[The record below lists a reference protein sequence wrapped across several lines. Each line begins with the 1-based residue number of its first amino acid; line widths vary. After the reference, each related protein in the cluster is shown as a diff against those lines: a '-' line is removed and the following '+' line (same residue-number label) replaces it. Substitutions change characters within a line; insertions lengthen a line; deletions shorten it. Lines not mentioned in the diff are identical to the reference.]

1 MLNKLITVIGMLMI
15 TSSAIS
21 QPGLN
26 NQRSVADSLMAE
38 GEIPAAIVE
47 YRRLYG
53 ENPSDQQNLYNYA
66 RALSINRQIDSC
78 FYFLNIAIK
87 LDTSIRPL
95 IEPDFLT
102 IRQDKRWQEFED
114 NLIVLLNIKLK
125 SPLKNIDY
133 ARALWKLRTYD
144 QAYFNEVAI
153 AGRKLGF
160 KSSVVEAL
168 WRSKFFIQQFSQNEL
183 ESLIEKFGWP
193 RIKDVGAEAAMAAY
207 LTIMHSNGDLQNKYM
222 STIKQICEEKELPWV
237 RYANIYDRC
246 CFNDN
251 RPQRYGTHTA
261 YNEKTN
267 SQELYPLEDETKVD
281 EWRKA
286 LGLEPLVEY
295 LARMG
300 IKYEPKMK

>member
-1 MLNKLITVIGMLMI
+1 MKNKLIIVIGMLMI
-15 TSSAIS
+15 SLSAIS
-21 QPGLN
+21 QPAMN
-26 NQRSVADSLMAE
+26 NQRSIADSLMAE

-47 YRRLYG
+47 YRRLY
-53 ENPSDQQNLYNYA
+53 EKNPNDQQNLYNYT
-66 RALSINRQIDSC
+66 RALSLNRQIDSC
-78 FYFLNIAIK
+78 FKYLNMAVK

-95 IEPDFLT
+95 TEPDFLT
-102 IRQDKRWQEFED
+102 IRQDKQWQEFED
-114 NLIVLLNIKLK
+114 NLIVLLNLKLNIPIK
-125 SPLKNIDY
+125 NVDY

-144 QAYFNEVAI
+144 QAYFNEIGI

-168 WRSKFFIQQFSQNEL
+168 WRSKFFIQQISQNEL
-183 ESLIEKFGWP
+183 EALIEKYGWP

-237 RYANIYDRC
+237 RYAYIYDRC
-246 CFNDN
+246 SSNNDK
-251 RPQRYGTHTA
+251 PQKYGTHTV

-281 EWRKA
+281 EWRKEI
-286 LGLEPLVEY
+286 GLEPLAEY
-295 LARMG
+295 LAKMN
-300 IKYEPKMK
+300 IKYEPKKK